1 MKAIFECQRSV
12 LIKLL
17 MGTWVF
23 ANFLPVLA
31 QQTPQFDP
39 SKVSLDQKLNS
50 QVPLEA
56 VFKDEEGKTIQLGA
70 YFGKKP
76 VVLVMPFY
84 RCPGICKLELE
95 GMVRAFGDKN
105 LKFKVGKEFTAI
117 TISID
122 PRETPELAAASKREY
137 LEMLGQPNAASGW
150 HFLTGEEAQ
159 IKRVADAVGFRYIF
173 DAKTGQYVHPAG
185 IIILTPHG
193 KTSQYVYGTMYDPTT
208 LRLALIQASANK
220 IGTPVDKVL
229 LWCSQYDP
237 TTGKYG
243 LTIFRVLQI
252 AGLTTVVFLG
262 SFIFLMLWFERKQAT
277 KTPVK
282 TGV

>member
-1 MKAIFECQRSV
+1 
-12 LIKLL
+12 
-17 MGTWVF
+17 MG
-23 ANFLPVLA
+23 VLA
-31 QQTPQFDP
+31 KLFVGMWMLAGMTPGAAHAQQSPQFDP

-50 QVPLEA
+50 QVPLDA
-56 VFKDEEGKTIQLGA
+56 VFKDETGKTVKLGK

-76 VVLVMPFY
+76 VVLVLPFY

-95 GMVRAFGDKN
+95 GMVRAFSDKS

-117 TISID
+117 TLSID
-122 PRETPELAAASKREY
+122 PRETPELAANSKREY
-137 LEMLGQPNAASGW
+137 LEMLRQPNAASGW

-173 DAKTGQYVHPAG
+173 DVKTGQYVHPAG

-193 KTSQYVYGTMYDPTT
+193 KTSQYVYGSAYDPTT
-208 LRLALIQASANK
+208 VRLALIKASANK
-220 IGTPVDKVL
+220 IGSPVDKIL
-229 LWCSQYDP
+229 LWCSHYDP

-243 LTIFRVLQI
+243 LVIFRVLQVAGI
-252 AGLTTVVFLG
+252 ATLLILG
-262 SFIFLMLWFERKQAT
+262 GFIFLMLRLERKSAA